1 MYQPFPDTVI
11 HTPQQAG
18 AYLRDRRKA
27 LKLSQTQV
35 ATRLG
40 VSQNRFSVLETS
52 PGDLTLERLLVLAKT
67 LGLELVL
74 RSPESPP
81 SANTG
86 NPAENW

>member
-1 MYQPFPDTVI
+1 MRRPFPDTVI

-40 VSQNRFSVLETS
+40 VSQNRFSVLEAV

-74 RSPESPP
+74 RSPEPP
-81 SANTG
+81 ANTS
-86 NPAENW
+86 NTTENW